1 MGNVVI
7 AQNLVKTTE
16 RINING
22 DVINPIT
29 KQIIK
34 PAEVPYV
41 PVPLEVKDYTKD
53 TVIAETGDWNKRVVE
68 VKSDALGDKI
78 EKMIEAKINKLVE
91 EKITKVLE
99 KLL

>member
-41 PVPLEVKDYTKD
+41 QPVKTETTEAVQPPTTNKPNFCPNCGTK
-53 TVIAETGDWNKRVVE
+53 
-68 VKSDALGDKI
+68 L
-78 EKMIEAKINKLVE
+78 
-91 EKITKVLE
+91 
-99 KLL
+99 